1 MKGRNISARVIPAL
15 FLVGFLLSLGK
26 WVTAEETTVATPDIR
41 PSPVAAPDPA
51 PGPRSTDPTPSPR
64 MTHPDVVTQHSLT
77 IGRAGNGYGKVT
89 TNPGG
94 PLFKKGTQV
103 TLHAVP
109 DDNSVFTGW
118 SGGCSV
124 SLPTC
129 SVSMTADRNVTA
141 SFSLKTYTIHV
152 HSPING
158 VIHPSGI
165 IKANYGERRKF
176 QVIPLPGF
184 RVSEVLVDK
193 ASVGAVNSYTFN
205 TITRDHVLEAIF
217 VKK

>member
-1 MKGRNISARVIPAL
+1 MKARNRSARVIAAL
-15 FLVGFLLSLGK
+15 FLVGFLPSPGN
-26 WVTAEETTVATPDIR
+26 WVAAEETTVATPDI
-41 PSPVAAPDPA
+41 PQFPVTAPDQA
-51 PGPRSTDPTPSPR
+51 PGPRTTDPTPNPR
-64 MTHPDVVTQHSLT
+64 MTHPDVVPQHSLT
-77 IGRAGNGYGKVT
+77 IGRTGNGHGKVT
-89 TNPGG
+89 ASPAG

-129 SVSMTADRNVTA
+129 SVSMAADRNVTA

-158 VIHPSGI
+158 VIHPSGM
-165 IKANYGERRKF
+165 IKVTYGEKRKF

-205 TITRDHVLEAIF
+205 TITRDHVLEAVF

>member
-1 MKGRNISARVIPAL
+1 
-15 FLVGFLLSLGK
+15 
-26 WVTAEETTVATPDIR
+26 
-41 PSPVAAPDPA
+41 
-51 PGPRSTDPTPSPR
+51 
-64 MTHPDVVTQHSLT
+64 MTHPDVVPQHSLT
-77 IGRAGNGYGKVT
+77 IGRTGNGYGKVT
-89 TNPGG
+89 TNPAG

-129 SVSMTADRNVTA
+129 SVSMAADRNVTA

-165 IKANYGERRKF
+165 IKANYGEKRKF

-205 TITRDHVLEAIF
+205 TITRDHVLEALF

>member
-1 MKGRNISARVIPAL
+1 MKTRNRSTRVIAAL
-15 FLVGFLLSLGK
+15 FLVGSLLSPG
-26 WVTAEETTVATPDIR
+26 WVTAEEVT
-41 PSPVAAPDPA
+41 VAAPEIRQIPVTA
-51 PGPRSTDPTPSPR
+51 PDQASNPRTTQL
-64 MTHPDVVTQHSLT
+64 DVVPQHSLT
-77 IGRAGNGYGKVT
+77 IGRTGNGHGKVT
-89 TNPGG
+89 TSPAG

-109 DDNSVFTGW
+109 DDNSVFTDW

-124 SLPTC
+124 PSPTC
-129 SVSMTADRNVTA
+129 TISMTADRNVTA

-158 VIHPSGI
+158 VIHPSGM
-165 IKANYGERRKF
+165 IKVPYGEKRKF

-205 TITRDHVLEAIF
+205 TITRDHVLEAVF